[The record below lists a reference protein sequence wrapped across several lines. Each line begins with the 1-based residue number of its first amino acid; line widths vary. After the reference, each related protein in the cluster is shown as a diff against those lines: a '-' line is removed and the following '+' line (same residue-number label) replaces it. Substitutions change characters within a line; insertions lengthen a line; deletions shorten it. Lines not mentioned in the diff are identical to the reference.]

1 MCRRSSRLLMTLG
14 CALAL
19 LRVAVTPSSAQT
31 FTGRI
36 DVMVTDTTGAVLP
49 GVLVELGGQMQQVR
63 VTDAIGEAR
72 FVNLTIGTYEVTA
85 SLDSFQPYHNESV
98 TVETGVIVLLRVSLA
113 VAGVTEQVQVIA
125 ETPVVDI
132 KKQTTGEIITYEELQ
147 NIPTARDPW
156 VVLQTVPG
164 VVVDRVNIGGS
175 ESGQQSNYLGRG
187 AETEDNSWYL
197 DGIPITDMGASGSSP
212 FYYDFDIFEEIQ
224 FVTGGAE
231 ITNPTPGVQL
241 NGVLKSGTSVPH
253 GNVRG
258 YIANESLQSKNLSQ
272 ELADSIGGVEGQG
285 NRTDQFADY
294 GFDVGGPIVRNRWW
308 GVGIGRQDRHPEHH
322 ADQYAGPYDSQ
333 EPGVQDHGS
342 VERPDT
348 RQLHVL
354 WQHENQER
362 PRCQSNPSAELL
374 PGTRAKGGGALGF
387 TEDRPELRRQAVAFG
402 RRHHSE
408 QGLDHL
414 SRLGVPAQRLIQ
426 HRQAR
431 ARAPIVGKEP
441 HLLAKLGLGLL
452 ASFEPGERVG
462 GVEMHLVDR
471 DRAGLQPT

>member
-308 GVGIGRQDRHPEHH
+308 AWGLAARTDIRNITLTNTLDRTILKNLAFKTTGQLNDRTRVNFTFFGNTKIKNGRGASPT
-322 ADQYAGPYDSQ
+322 
-333 EPGVQDHGS
+333 
-342 VERPDT
+342 RPPNCC
-348 RQLHVL
+348 R
-354 WQHENQER
+354 
-362 PRCQSNPSAELL
+362 
-374 PGTRAKGGGALGF
+374 
-387 TEDRPELRRQAVAFG
+387 
-402 RRHHSE
+402 
-408 QGLDHL
+408 
-414 SRLGVPAQRLIQ
+414 
-426 HRQAR
+426 AR
-431 ARAPIVGKEP
+431 ARREAARSASPKIVQSCAARP
-441 HLLAKLGLGLL
+441 
-452 ASFEPGERVG
+452 
-462 GVEMHLVDR
+462 
-471 DRAGLQPT
+471 